1 MTAALSVN
9 GWTDEAE
16 SLPAI
21 PTEVKDAEASKEIL
35 HALRHFHLGNPG
47 VRKQFEPLAD
57 DLLPPLL
64 NPYRDATRL
73 RYDYPLFLYP
83 ADDETGNEAPVL
95 AKPIA
100 RFLQDMANS
109 FAPDEGST
117 QILKD
122 NLPRLEWDL
131 RNHLRNE
138 NAPVDARTTLTEL
151 ASAMVERLH
160 LNSESSEILRNDLDR
175 LIDAAPKNGQF
186 LAYGQYPAIH
196 LLIHVIRS
204 RIKPRQI
211 QFQQQIQGYIRDL
224 NKLLQVERDKS
235 AEATQPESLEN
246 SVGFGADMFDPAAL
260 SKVMD
265 HSHGSI
271 GMSAERLQRV
281 KDALST
287 LESYQGEEI
296 LGRFVHMGTLDTT
309 HLAGIPGFEVTTA
322 PEPCAHATELF
333 DREAEQLAKVF
344 AAARIA
350 RLEIESLYDPAIHDP
365 WFDNFS
371 WEAFSQDELL
381 LVPAVIALDAAD
393 RVAGPS
399 MQAFSQL
406 LSSGRPVHILV
417 RVLAHANPG
426 TSTNSDPF
434 SNYRSE
440 LGYFGISHRQAVVS
454 QASAARPEKLL
465 EHFST
470 ALEAT
475 RTSLHLINVGLRPTG
490 EDAGLNAWLIAGAA
504 LEGRVHPFFHI
515 NPSAGDSFADRM
527 DFSGNP
533 QPEKEWPVSPF
544 SYLDENS
551 SQVDTELAFTFA
563 DYALL
568 INNLHEHF
576 APVPLVCESD
586 SLLPIAEYLALSQE
600 EAETSIPFVWGV
612 NKAGELRQLA
622 ITRTLVQAC
631 RDRLNFWHTLQ
642 EMSGIRNRYVELA
655 VEEASQQIK
664 AEAAAEREQLNEEH
678 EQALDTARAEV
689 AGEVMGRLTDVLL
702 GMEFTTG
709 TAQMPTATSAPSQHA
724 ETAAEEM
731 SEAEASAAEEEEEA
745 LGFDEAWIDSPLCT
759 TCNDCTN
766 MNPLMFVY
774 NDNKQAVIA
783 DLNAGTYLQL
793 VEAAEICPS
802 KCIHPGKPFNPGEA
816 GLEELVER
824 AAAFN

>member
-1 MTAALSVN
+1 MRAAQKVT
-9 GWTDEAE
+9 GRVDEAE
-16 SLPAI
+16 SLPSI
-21 PTEVKDAEASKEIL
+21 PSEVKDAEASKGIL
-35 HALRHFHLGNPG
+35 HTLRHFHLGNPG
-47 VRKQFEPLAD
+47 VREQFEPLAD

-64 NPYRDATRL
+64 DPYRDASRL

-83 ADDETGNEAPVL
+83 ADEEAGSEEPVL

-100 RFLQDMANS
+100 LLLQDVTHT
-109 FAPDEGST
+109 FAPGEGSA

-122 NLPRLEWDL
+122 NLPRLERDL
-131 RNHLRNE
+131 RNHMQNQDVL
-138 NAPVDARTTLTEL
+138 VDARTTLTEL

-160 LNSESSEILRNDLDR
+160 LNSESSETLRSDLDK
-175 LIDAAPKNGQF
+175 LIDAVPENGQF

-196 LLIHVIRS
+196 LLTHVIRS
-204 RIKPRQI
+204 LVRPRQI
-211 QFQQQIQGYIRDL
+211 RFQQQIQEYIRDL
-224 NKLLQVERDKS
+224 NKLLKVEREKS
-235 AEATQPESLEN
+235 LEAIQPESLKS
-246 SVGFGADMFDPAAL
+246 SVGFGANMFDPSAL

-271 GMSAERLQRV
+271 GMSAKRLQRV
-281 KDALST
+281 KDALSN

-296 LGRFVHMGTLDTT
+296 LGRFVHMGTLDQAN
-309 HLAGIPGFEVTTA
+309 LPEIAGFEVITA
-322 PEPCAHATELF
+322 PEPCAHATKLF
-333 DREAEQLAKVF
+333 DQEADRLAKIF
-344 AAARIA
+344 AAVRIA
-350 RLEIESLYDPAIHDP
+350 RLEIDSLYDEAIHDP

-371 WEAFSQDELL
+371 WEAFSHEELL

-393 RVAGPS
+393 RVAGPG

-426 TSTNSDPF
+426 TATNQDPF
-434 SNYRSE
+434 SNYRTE

-454 QASAARPEKLL
+454 QVSAARPENLL

-533 QPEKEWPVSPF
+533 QPEKDWPVSPF
-544 SYLDENS
+544 SYLDEND

-568 INNLHEHF
+568 INNLHGHF

-586 SLLPIAEYLALSQE
+586 SLLPVAEYLALSQE
-600 EAETSIPFVWGV
+600 EAETFIPFIWGV

-655 VEEASQQIK
+655 VEEARQQIT
-664 AEAAAEREQLNEEH
+664 AEAEAKRKQLQEEH
-678 EQALDTARAEV
+678 EKELDAARAEV

-709 TAQMPTATSAPSQHA
+709 APRMPTAGSTPSQPV
-724 ETAAEEM
+724 EAAEAEV
-731 SEAEASAAEEEEEA
+731 SEAEAPEVEEEA
-745 LGFDEAWIDSPLCT
+745 VGFDEAWIDSPLCT

-783 DLNAGTYLQL
+783 DLSAGTYLQM

-802 KCIHPGKPFNPGEA
+802 KCIHPGKPFNPDEP
-816 GLEELVER
+816 GLEELIER
-824 AAAFN
+824 AAPFN